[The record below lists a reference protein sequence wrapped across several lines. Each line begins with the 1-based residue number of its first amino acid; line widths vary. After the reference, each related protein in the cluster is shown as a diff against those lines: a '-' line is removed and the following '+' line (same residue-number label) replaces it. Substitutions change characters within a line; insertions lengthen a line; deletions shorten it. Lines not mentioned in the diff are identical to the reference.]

1 MKKEWEIDESNQN
14 KDSEGWGNWLAEAGV
29 DTAKSLTNEFLLDF
43 GDEAFASI
51 VATYVAATE
60 TPKGG
65 DMKDTWA
72 KSYRKTQQYLEKE
85 VEKSRKR
92 SPYSTFIA
100 GLVTP
105 TILSKFKFAAKM
117 GEGTLDIIKSV
128 GKGNQQLLRTG
139 LEGALAATGRS
150 QGGQTIKEDA
160 WNGAIGA
167 GLSVGVHRLLKGVG
181 QVAEHLAIGDKAK
194 VASDTLGGYLTAAQ
208 KYTGKAK
215 NTGRT
220 TWEAS
225 KRIYNKMF
233 SNKLV
238 THANVDWDP
247 HLSQFV
253 PRKGYKVK
261 APNVSD
267 IERNLNT
274 ALKISAKE
282 VDKILKE
289 AGKGEVGTP
298 GIVQFDIAQIFKNLK
313 TKIQDEYT
321 GEDGTDAIK
330 VINEMINKS
339 RDLVKRQ
346 GNSVEL
352 LNDLRKEMDKK
363 IRNSFGDR
371 GEKETS
377 IVRDINKMI
386 SGELRGAV
394 KGKIK
399 DPAASKKFELM
410 LDDMEDFYEVRQGVR
425 LKGEIKAKGSDVE
438 EIYATKPGAIRS
450 AMAFIREH
458 AGVPYHIAKETP
470 SGSSAVATPRLN
482 TKKTKDIKYFG
493 AEYEPGQPTSY
504 VRPPEE
510 YSPLIK
516 TVPREA
522 IADMPSRIGR
532 AVPEIFEAGRQEN
545 LVPVNERPW
554 EIRDSAPEREPQ
566 QAFQPPG
573 LEQVDQMM
581 GQAEQMNRVQMQQ
594 EKRQKEMLD
603 KLRMA
608 KLPRNSQEFVAN
620 KELVM
625 AKFAQDAPEE
635 LGNVSHI
642 LSFEPD
648 KIEDMMTVYSMQY
661 PQLFINDQYKRI
673 NGKIVDNVAKNRA
686 RKETFDREDIP
697 TSEKAAIIDKIN
709 KTAEF
714 TADIDTANKI
724 EEQQKPTGVSAIND
738 VMAKLK
744 AGQPIQK
751 PAQVPAQ
758 LPVDPEAKGKE
769 ATGMITTKTKEGK
782 ILKETPVETLDVF

>member
-1 MKKEWEIDESNQN
+1 MKEEESKFTDIERDEDEDQ
-14 KDSEGWGNWLAEAGV
+14 GWGEWFAEAGV
-29 DTAKSLTNEFLLDF
+29 DTAKSLANEFLLDF
-43 GDEAFASI
+43 GDEAMAGI
-51 VATYVAATE
+51 IATYVAATE
-60 TPKGG
+60 TPSGG
-65 DMKDTWA
+65 SMADTWKDVYREA
-72 KSYRKTQQYLEKE
+72 QQDIEKS
-85 VEKSRKR
+85 VEKSRAR
-92 SPYSTFIA
+92 SPHSTFIA

-105 TILSKFKFAAKM
+105 TVLSKFKFAAKM
-117 GEGTLDIIKSV
+117 GEGTLDIIKGM
-128 GKGNQQLLRTG
+128 GKGGQQLTRTA
-139 LEGALAATGRS
+139 LEGFLASTGRS
-150 QGGQTIKEDA
+150 SGKKGIDQNLLD
-160 WNGAIGA
+160 GAIGA
-167 GLSVGVHRLLKGVG
+167 GISSSVHGVLKATGK
-181 QVAEHLAIGDKAK
+181 VAEYFALGDRAR
-194 VASDTLGGYLTAAQ
+194 AAADTLGAYLTEKQ
-208 KYTGKAK
+208 KYAGKSK
-215 NTGRT
+215 NVGRT
-220 TWEAS
+220 TWES
-225 KRIYNKMF
+225 TKRIYNKMF
-233 SNKLV
+233 KNKLV
-238 THANVDWDP
+238 THTNVDWDP
-247 HLSQFV
+247 HLGQFV
-253 PRKGYKVK
+253 PKKGYKVK

-267 IERNLNT
+267 IERNINT
-274 ALKISAKE
+274 AIKGSAKAADE
-282 VDKILKE
+282 ILKQ
-289 AGKGEVGTP
+289 AGAGEVGTR
-298 GIVQFDIAQIFKNLK
+298 GVVQFDIDKIFTTLK
-313 TKIQDEYT
+313 TKISEEYT
-321 GEDGTDAIK
+321 GKDATDALK
-330 VINEMINKS
+330 VIREMKVKAL
-339 RDLVKRQ
+339 DLVKRQ
-346 GNSVEL
+346 GTSVEL

-371 GEKETS
+371 GEAETAIS
-377 IVRDINKMI
+377 RDVNKWI

-399 DPAASKKFELM
+399 DPATSKKLEMM
-410 LDDMEDFYEVRQGVR
+410 LDDLEDFHEVRHEVR
-425 LKGEIKAKGSDVE
+425 LRGEIKAKGSDLP
-438 EIYATKPGAIRS
+438 EIYASKPG
-450 AMAFIREH
+450 FIRTTLAEVRER

-470 SGSSAVATPRLN
+470 SGSSAVALPRLN
-482 TKKTKDIKYFG
+482 TKKTKDVQRFG

-504 VRPPEE
+504 IRPPEE

-516 TVPREA
+516 LPPREA
-522 IADMPSRIGR
+522 LADMPSRMGR
-532 AVPEIFEAGRQEN
+532 ASSKVVDMGTQE
-545 LVPVNERPW
+545 E
-554 EIRDSAPEREPQ
+554 ERELPPLGQLDRVPQ

-673 NGKIVDNVAKNRA
+673 NGKIIDNVAKNRA

-751 PAQVPAQ
+751 PAQVPM
-758 LPVDPEAKGKE
+758 AKE
-769 ATGMITTKTKEGK
+769 
-782 ILKETPVETLDVF
+782 ETPLAKKPPKPIELPTMDLYGDVDYSKQENF